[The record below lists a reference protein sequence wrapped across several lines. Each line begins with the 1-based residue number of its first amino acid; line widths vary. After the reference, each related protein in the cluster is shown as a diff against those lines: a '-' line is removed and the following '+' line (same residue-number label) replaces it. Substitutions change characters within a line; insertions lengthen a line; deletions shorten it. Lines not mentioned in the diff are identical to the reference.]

1 LHVFQHRERE
11 AWAEWRVSF
20 AREPSGYCIL
30 TVRFVVLFHEYEW
43 VVLDVAEILDIRSRT
58 RSGSTKQRGD
68 GYGLLD
74 SPVVPVLLQQ
84 FVAVEEP
91 RIEATHVAICETS

>member
-1 LHVFQHRERE
+1 M
-11 AWAEWRVSF
+11 SF

-43 VVLDVAEILDIRSRT
+43 VVPDVAEILDIRSRT

-68 GYGLLD
+68 VCGLLD
-74 SPVVPVLLQQ
+74 SPVVSVLLQQ
-84 FVAVEEP
+84 FVAVEES